1 MKQLLPVGSVVLL
14 EGGDK
19 RLMIYGI
26 MQKNPDDSKQYDYIG
41 CLYPEGFMG
50 TEHNY
55 LFNTEDIKKVEFL
68 GFVDSEQQAFRVRL
82 AEFLQEQEGSQESQ
96 TGEQPE

>member
-1 MKQLLPVGSVVLL
+1 MKQFLPVGTIVLL

-26 MQKNPDDSKQYDYIG
+26 MQINPADSKQYDYIG
-41 CLYPEGFMG
+41 CLYPEGFVG

-55 LFNTEDIKKVEFL
+55 LFNNEDIKNVVFI
-68 GFVDSEQQAFRVRL
+68 GFVDGEQQTFRARL
-82 AEFLQEQEGSQESQ
+82 GEFLKEQESQ
-96 TGEQPE
+96 NPSEA